1 MNRYHDS
8 GLVRS
13 GRLETLQTV
22 VGVVDGQIV
31 RLLPSAAICNL
42 EKTHKAYWV
51 EWLDTVREKTMT
63 LTFGFSVL
71 DNVGD
76 ERIVSVGAG
85 RSRPRE
91 GHSTAGR
98 LLPPI
103 GAFESVCRWVNW
115 LFLIIPG
122 FEGVAAVR
130 AVLKIEREIQT
141 V

>member
-1 MNRYHDS
+1 M
-8 GLVRS
+8 
-13 GRLETLQTV
+13 
-22 VGVVDGQIV
+22 
-31 RLLPSAAICNL
+31 
-42 EKTHKAYWV
+42 
-51 EWLDTVREKTMT
+51 EWLDTVREKDNDDT
-63 LTFGFSVL
+63 LTFGVSVL

-103 GAFESVCRWVNW
+103 GAFQSFCPLENW

-130 AVLKIEREIQT
+130 AVLKNERQIQI